1 MRDPLT
7 TSGVE
12 RPAPVPA
19 PTPPAPIITGVSV
32 DTSGPDVRVEFE
44 LNRPPAGGSY
54 LVGLRAGDADR
65 STIRHL
71 TVSLRD
77 GRVTGQSTYDFGT
90 VTRTVHPRGG
100 ATCAGASVT
109 ALFPRASL
117 TGLGEDRDI
126 TAYSSLNGQ
135 ELQTGI
141 PLTRMATG
149 GLRL

>member
-1 MRDPLT
+1 MPMA
-7 TSGVE
+7 VK
-12 RPAPVPA
+12 PQPA

-44 LNRPPAGGSY
+44 LNRPPGRGSY
-54 LVGLRAGDADR
+54 LVGLLAGAADR
-65 STIRHL
+65 TVIRHL

-100 ATCAGASVT
+100 ATCVGASVT

-117 TGLGEDRDI
+117 TGLGEGRRI